1 MENLQF
7 DVCFRWTSAFLC
19 SNLFNHNFSKL
30 HIIHLAWC
38 HKIYSQSPFIIVT
51 VSNRTYFLFAEKLEN
66 FKTFFY
72 LKSDLPSGLKFSF
85 HCVVVRSFNNP
96 NEKAAQED

>member
-7 DVCFRWTSAFLC
+7 NICFRWINAFLC

-30 HIIHLAWC
+30 HIIHSAWC
-38 HKIYSQSPFIIVT
+38 HKIYFQSSFIIIT
-51 VSNRTYFLFAEKLEN
+51 VFNWTYFLFTEKLEN

-72 LKSDLPSGLKFSF
+72 LKSDLPSGLKFF
-85 HCVVVRSFNNP
+85 FYYVVVHFFNNS
-96 NEKAAQED
+96 NEKAAQEY